1 MKASKLLWAVVM
13 SLTFVLTSCDPFS
26 QNEPTLEDRGYK
38 YFDSTAQRKSFR
50 VVTASGKSY
59 NHKVDWHIIGIL
71 DQNSRTYLTK
81 KVDTLS
87 NGDLKIS
94 YDWVSFTVREK
105 KSVIDVEV
113 QKNETGKVRAVYL
126 NTSTSGRQITLP
138 DMRVTQRAE

>member
-13 SLTFVLTSCDPFS
+13 ALTFVLTSCDPFS

-38 YFDSTAQRKSFR
+38 YFDNTAQRKSFR

-71 DQNSRTYLTK
+71 DQNSGTYLTK

-94 YDWVSFTVREK
+94 YDWISFTVREK

-113 QKNETGKVRAVYL
+113 QKNETGQDRSVFFETKNDYKRTTSPSMKVIQQAK
-126 NTSTSGRQITLP
+126 
-138 DMRVTQRAE
+138 

>member
-1 MKASKLLWAVVM
+1 MKASKLLWAVIIA
-13 SLTFVLTSCDPFS
+13 LTFVSNSCDWVGD
-26 QNEPTLEDRGYK
+26 EPTIEGNLNQ
-38 YFDSTAQRKSFR
+38 YFDSQAQRKSFR
-50 VVTASGKSY
+50 ILTGSGKPY
-59 NHKVDWHIIGIL
+59 NQKVDWHIVGITAPYS
-71 DQNSRTYLTK
+71 DTYLTK

>member
-1 MKASKLLWAVVM
+1 MKASKLLWTVVM
-13 SLTFVLTSCDPFS
+13 ALTFVLTSCDPFS
-26 QNEPTLEDRGYK
+26 QNEPTIEDRGYK

-50 VVTASGKSY
+50 VVTASGKTY

-94 YDWVSFTVREK
+94 YDWISFTVREN
-105 KSVIDVEV
+105 KSVIDVGL
-113 QKNETGKVRAVYL
+113 QKNETGQDRSVFFETKNDYKRTTSPSMKVIQQAK
-126 NTSTSGRQITLP
+126 
-138 DMRVTQRAE
+138 

>member
-13 SLTFVLTSCDPFS
+13 ALTFVFTSCDRLTD
-26 QNEPTLEDRGYK
+26 EPTLEDRGYK

-50 VVTASGKSY
+50 VVTASGKPY
-59 NHKVDWHIIGIL
+59 NHKIDWHIIGIR
-71 DQNSRTYLTK
+71 DSKSDTYLTK

-94 YDWVSFTVREK
+94 YDWVSFTVREN

-113 QKNETGKVRAVYL
+113 QENETGKVRAVYL
-126 NTSTSGRQITLP
+126 NTNTSGRHITLP
-138 DMRVTQRAE
+138 DMRVTQRAK